1 MQSEFRPPLILV
13 KMWTQCQGAQFL
25 GALFMLISPKALLF
39 NIGGR
44 ASTYGLEGGKDSV
57 PVSVVYDF
65 HTVTERF
72 GDPGLMVNCISRT
85 PLSTRLNY
93 VILCLQNVL

>member
-1 MQSEFRPPLILV
+1 MPSELRRPLILV
-13 KMWTQCQGAQFL
+13 KTWTQCQGAQFL
-25 GALFMLISPKALLF
+25 RALFILISPKALLL

-85 PLSTRLNY
+85 PLSTRLGHL
-93 VILCLQNVL
+93 IHCLQNAL